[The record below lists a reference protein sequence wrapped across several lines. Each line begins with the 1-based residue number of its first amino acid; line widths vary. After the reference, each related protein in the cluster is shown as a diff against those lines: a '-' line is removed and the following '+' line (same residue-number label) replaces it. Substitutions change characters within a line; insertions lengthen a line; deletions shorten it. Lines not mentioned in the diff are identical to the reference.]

1 VVAAPPL
8 TAERLLR
15 TLEWRVVRPLD
26 GRLQGDYRSLFTGSG
41 LDFTDLREYE
51 PGDDPRHIEWNV
63 TARLDTPWVR
73 QYVESRELTA
83 WLLLDHSASMAFGPV
98 DRQKSLVLAEV
109 ATTLAHVLTRGGNR
123 VGAVVLD
130 RDVERVIAPAQGR
143 VQVLRIAE
151 ALLAQRR
158 AAADRDERDS
168 DAGGESGHTGRTGR
182 ADRSAV
188 GPTGWLARRR
198 QRRDRR
204 AAARAGADTD
214 RARSSTDLA
223 VLLRAASGLAR
234 RRSLVIVVSDF
245 ITAPGWEPHLGRL
258 AQRHDVVA
266 IQVTDPRELDLPD
279 AGAVYVEDAETGE
292 QIFVDTSDPGF
303 RARLRAAADRRQAE
317 IAAATARS
325 GVELY
330 RVGTDDDLVRS
341 LVRIASLRRRRRRG
355 PR

>member
-1 VVAAPPL
+1 MVAAPPL

-109 ATTLAHVLTRGGNR
+109 ATTLAYVLTRGGNR

-130 RDVERVIAPAQGR
+130 RDVERVIPPAQGR

-158 AAADRDERDS
+158 AAAERDS
-168 DAGGESGHTGRTGR
+168 HSGGDADD
-182 ADRSAV
+182 ADRGAV

-204 AAARAGADTD
+204 AGGSAGGDTD

-234 RRSLVIVVSDF
+234 RRSLVVVVSDF

-303 RARLRAAADRRQAE
+303 RARLRAAADQRQGE
-317 IAAATARS
+317 IDAATARS

-341 LVRIASLRRRRRRG
+341 LARIASLRRRRRRG